1 MCQSGWGKGVVL
13 SLQEEG
19 CQHQGVNKPS
29 NAFNACRQLANDKRK
44 SERDNKNAL
53 HCSAVQWW

>member
-29 NAFNACRQLANDKRK
+29 IAFRARRQLAIDKRK
-44 SERDNKNAL
+44 SAKG
-53 HCSAVQWW
+53 